1 MLAKSI
7 VRLDNISMKILY
19 RIFNVISQSS
29 TYQVIHL
36 YFRNI
41 FDYKPQLIPKPFF
54 RLQTPT
60 AMGVMAHSTPFFR
73 GKFLKAERIFT

>member
-1 MLAKSI
+1 MFAKSI

-19 RIFNVISQSS
+19 RISNVISQSS

-41 FDYKPQLIPKPFF
+41 FDYKPQPKPFF
-54 RLQTPT
+54 RLKTPT
-60 AMGVMAHSTPFFR
+60 AMGVMAHSTPFFG